1 MFVSRV
7 YRVRVCMTGC
17 AGTLLRAWLALR
29 RHSGRGAAAGET
41 CAKRSAG
48 LNNRTLVLKTVPLDD
63 LNLLDF
69 TECIRLHV
77 NVLEKTTE

>member
-1 MFVSRV
+1 MHV
-7 YRVRVCMTGC
+7 TGC

-41 CAKRSAG
+41 CPKRGAG

-63 LNLLDF
+63 LNLLKAGCKLLADGNKVVDD
-69 TECIRLHV
+69 H
-77 NVLEKTTE
+77 